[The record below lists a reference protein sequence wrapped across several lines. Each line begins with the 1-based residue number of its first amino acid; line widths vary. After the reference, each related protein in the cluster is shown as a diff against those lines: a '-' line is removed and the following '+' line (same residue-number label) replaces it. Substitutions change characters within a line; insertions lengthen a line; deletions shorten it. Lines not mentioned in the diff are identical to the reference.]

1 VLAATGGAGVA
12 LALDPVGGGPSY
24 WRQHGEALALDG
36 RWVLFGSL
44 GGGTVEGPLL
54 SALLRKRLSLLAT
67 TLRGRS
73 TEYKAALT
81 ADFARHALPLIAAG
95 VYAPLIDRVLP
106 LERAQEGHE
115 ALEGNETAGKIVL
128 RIAADAD
135 DAGEE

>member
-1 VLAATGGAGVA
+1 VLWHAGRSHLEAGLQLTLLA
-12 LALDPVGGGPSY
+12 LALPLWIVT
-24 WRQHGEALALDG
+24 A
-36 RWVLFGSL
+36 LFGERVFGGSL
-44 GGGTVEGPLL
+44 LPVALL

-135 DAGEE
+135 DAGGE